1 MRQIHT
7 LPVAPDVSIRVPGSK
22 SHTHRLMI
30 ASALSDGVCRIG
42 NPLHSEDTWLTKQ
55 ALEQMGIRID
65 EESEAVRVHGGS
77 GRLAPCAEPIHLGNS
92 GTSMRLL
99 CGVAVLGRGE
109 YRFTGSPRLCERPMQ
124 ALLDALNQI
133 GVPARSQKG
142 SGCPPIIVPAG
153 GDIRS
158 RAVLDCSTSSQYLS
172 ALLLAAPCLPRG
184 LIIDVSKGPVSRPY
198 IDLTLDIMSLFEIS
212 FTRDGYTHFEIAAN
226 QSYSAGD
233 HQVEPD
239 ASQAG
244 YFWAAGAVSGARI
257 KVQGVLPGS
266 RQGDVG
272 LAGVFAQMG
281 CRVDYEKDGI
291 AVQGGDLHAV
301 EVDMGHM
308 PDMVPTLAVVA
319 AFARGTTVMRN
330 VAHLRAKE
338 SDRLAAVSQE
348 LNRMGI
354 ETHCGPDELRVT
366 GGTLH
371 GAEIQTYNDHRIAMA
386 FAVAGLKVPGVV
398 ITDET
403 CVGKSFPNFWEVF
416 EGLYEMKNELKVES

>member
-1 MRQIHT
+1 
-7 LPVAPDVSIRVPGSK
+7 
-22 SHTHRLMI
+22 
-30 ASALSDGVCRIG
+30 
-42 NPLHSEDTWLTKQ
+42 
-55 ALEQMGIRID
+55 
-65 EESEAVRVHGGS
+65 
-77 GRLAPCAEPIHLGNS
+77 
-92 GTSMRLL
+92 
-99 CGVAVLGRGE
+99 
-109 YRFTGSPRLCERPMQ
+109 
-124 ALLDALNQI
+124 
-133 GVPARSQKG
+133 
-142 SGCPPIIVPAG
+142 
-153 GDIRS
+153 
-158 RAVLDCSTSSQYLS
+158 
-172 ALLLAAPCLPRG
+172 
-184 LIIDVSKGPVSRPY
+184 VSKGPVSRPY
-198 IDLTLDIMSLFEIS
+198 IDLTLDIMSLFGIS

-226 QSYSAGD
+226 QSYAAGD

-244 YFWAAGAVSGARI
+244 YFWAAGAVSGARV

-291 AVQGGDLHAV
+291 AVQGGDLRAV

-366 GGTLH
+366 GGTPH

-403 CVGKSFPNFWEVF
+403 CVGKSFPNFWDVF
-416 EGLYEMKNELKVES
+416 DGLYEINKR